1 MRDRLEEL
9 KNQVHPGRDPLEL
22 DDTLVFD
29 NPAFEKSEANSIE
42 KFFQEVA
49 ELSLALTELEGLSVS
64 IDKKQQGVLCCTTEE
79 SVFREKNDLSIM
91 KASFTSQARLIQPQ
105 LNTIQQELTTDCKYR
120 RAEHR
125 IRQSQLA
132 VLLGRYRGI
141 ISHHYACETQYVVRL
156 KEKMLRQAELAGL
169 KLREEDLEKL
179 VASPVAPQIVGHDLD
194 IFKSK
199 QGLALVQVRHQ
210 QLLDLE
216 CQISELHI
224 IFLQLEML
232 ISEQQ
237 EFVDSIEY
245 NILQTQDYIEQSNET
260 VKKALKYKR
269 QSRFLTLISTVLHG
283 GREVKQAA
291 NTCGDDYG
299 RYLSKLETNV
309 DKMGKEK
316 DLVYVNP
323 GQEDTSQAHDH
334 YAYVYER
341 LS

>member
-9 KNQVHPGRDPLEL
+9 KSQVHRGKDPLEL
-22 DDTLVFD
+22 DDILVFD
-29 NPAFEKSEANSIE
+29 NLAFKESEVTSIE

-49 ELSLALTELEGLSVS
+49 ELSLALTELEGLSVL

-79 SVFREKNDLSIM
+79 SVLRKKNDLSIM

-105 LNTIQQELTTDCKYR
+105 LNTIRQELGTDCKYW

-132 VLLGRYRGI
+132 ALLGRFRGI
-141 ISHHYACETQYVVRL
+141 INHHYACETEFVVRL
-156 KEKMLRQAELAGL
+156 KEKMMRQAELAGL

-194 IFKSK
+194 ILKAK
-199 QGLALVQVRHQ
+199 QDLALVQVRQQ

-216 CQISELHI
+216 CQVNELHT

-232 ISEQQ
+232 VSEQQ
-237 EFVDSIEY
+237 ELLDSIEY
-245 NILQTQDYIEQSNET
+245 NILHAQDYIEQSNET

-269 QSRFLTLISTVLHG
+269 QSRFLTVISAVIMDCALKNLCNIATVFL
-283 GREVKQAA
+283 
-291 NTCGDDYG
+291 D
-299 RYLSKLETNV
+299 NV
-309 DKMGKEK
+309 NYRKYKVID
-316 DLVYVNP
+316 VY
-323 GQEDTSQAHDH
+323 T
-334 YAYVYER
+334 
-341 LS
+341 